1 MFKKLQINLTLICT
15 IITSVILVLTSTIA
29 LRFFQKNLYTTE
41 YNTFTNN
48 AASCYSYIQSQETLS
63 LQWLTQ
69 SEYNGNYSMYIAE
82 KNTPLK
88 ITEFHTEKEYTQL
101 VDKCIKIG
109 KTKYSFDIKDT
120 EINPNIY
127 TSIDFTTSFKNEKY
141 FISLGVVPKGESYVS
156 VVLMH
161 PLDNYY
167 KQLYR
172 QIVFYILIDFVAI
185 ILLSIFSYLFS
196 KKAISPIVDS
206 KKRQDRFIAA
216 ASHELRSPL
225 AVILSSAS
233 ALKKTKTKEESSRF
247 IDTINAEGNRM
258 SNLINDMLLLASAN
272 AKSWSINLNEEE
284 IDTIVIDSYEYFE
297 LMAKEK
303 SITFKLN
310 IEDTSFPRYICDKE
324 RIIQVLSILINN
336 AFNYCPKNGK
346 VILKLQLTSS
356 YIEIL
361 VIDNGIGISDSDKTH
376 IFEPFYR
383 ADNSRNSKNNFGLG
397 LSIAYEIIK
406 LHKGDLSVS
415 DTIGGGTTFSIK
427 LFL

>member
-15 IITSVILVLTSTIA
+15 IITSIILVLTSTIA
-29 LRFFQKNLYTTE
+29 LSFFQKNLYTTD

-48 AASCYSYIQSQETLS
+48 AASCYSYIQAQETLS

-69 SEYNGNYSMYIAE
+69 SEFNGNYTMYISE
-82 KNTPLK
+82 NNTPLK
-88 ITEFHTEKEYTQL
+88 ITEFHTDKNYKKL

-109 KTKYSFDIKDT
+109 KEKYSFDINDT
-120 EINPNIY
+120 ELNLKIY
-127 TSIDFTTSFKNEKY
+127 TSIDFTTVFKNQKF
-141 FISLGVVPKGESYVS
+141 FISLGLIPKNDSYIS

-167 KQLYR
+167 KQLHR
-172 QIVFYILIDFVAI
+172 QIIFYILIDFFAI
-185 ILLSIFSYLFS
+185 ILLTIFAYLFS
-196 KKAISPIVDS
+196 KKAIAPIIDS

-233 ALKKTKTKEESSRF
+233 ALKKTKTLEESNRF
-247 IDTINAEGNRM
+247 IQTINSEGNRM

-272 AKSWSINLNEEE
+272 ANSWSINLNEEE

-297 LMAKEK
+297 IMAKEK
-303 SITFKLN
+303 SINFVLD
-310 IEDTSFPRYICDKE
+310 IEDTIFPRYICDKE
-324 RIIQVLSILINN
+324 RLIQVLSILINN
-336 AFNYCPKNGK
+336 AFNYCKVNGT
-346 VILKLQLTSS
+346 VTLKLQLTNT

-361 VIDNGIGISDSDKTH
+361 VIDNGIGISDTDKIH

-383 ADNSRNSKNNFGLG
+383 VDNSRNSKSNFGLG
-397 LSIAYEIIK
+397 LSIAHEIIK
-406 LHKGDLSVS
+406 LLKGTLSVS
-415 DTIGGGTTFSIK
+415 DTLGGGTTFSIK